1 LTATGSA
8 LKKTEHASEQ
18 DRPDVAKARE
28 EWRSGQPSLDKT
40 RLIFLDETGVATDL
54 ARTRARG
61 PRGQRVI
68 GKIPYGHWKTTTFL
82 AGLRY
87 DGIVAPFVVDCA
99 MDGEI
104 FLAYVE
110 RILVPSLK
118 PNDVVILDNLP
129 THKVA
134 GVRELVETA
143 GAKLVYLPPYSP
155 DFNPIEQVFS
165 KLKALLRKAK
175 ERSVPAL
182 WDRIGQ
188 LLSAF
193 PPQECQ
199 NYFSHAGYA

>member
-1 LTATGSA
+1 
-8 LKKTEHASEQ
+8 
-18 DRPDVAKARE
+18 VAKARE
-28 EWRSGQPSLDKT
+28 DWRYEQPSLDKA
-40 RLIFLDETGVATDL
+40 RLVFLDETGVATDL

-82 AGLRY
+82 AGLRC

-110 RILVPSLK
+110 QFLVPSLK
-118 PNDVVILDNLP
+118 PGDIVILDNLP

-134 GVRELVETA
+134 GVRELIENA

-155 DFNPIEQVFS
+155 DLNPIEQVFS

-193 PPQECQ
+193 PPQECD
-199 NYFSHAGYA
+199 NYFRHAGYA